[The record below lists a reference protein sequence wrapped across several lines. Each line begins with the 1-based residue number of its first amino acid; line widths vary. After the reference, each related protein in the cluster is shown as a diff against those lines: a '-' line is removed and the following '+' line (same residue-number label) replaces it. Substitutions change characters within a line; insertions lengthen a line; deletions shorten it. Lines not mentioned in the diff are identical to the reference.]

1 MLQDTVRDPKNANED
16 VDVSVLNRDTV
27 WTYDRGQQ
35 TVGSAPLGALLVHCG
50 GGGGPSFDMWETLI
64 LNEIWAQDKIYNLAG
79 TLIR

>member
-35 TVGSAPLGALLVHCG
+35 TVGSAPLGALLVHCEG
-50 GGGGPSFDMWETLI
+50 GDELLYEGNTYF
-64 LNEIWAQDKIYNLAG
+64 KRNLG
-79 TLIR
+79 TG